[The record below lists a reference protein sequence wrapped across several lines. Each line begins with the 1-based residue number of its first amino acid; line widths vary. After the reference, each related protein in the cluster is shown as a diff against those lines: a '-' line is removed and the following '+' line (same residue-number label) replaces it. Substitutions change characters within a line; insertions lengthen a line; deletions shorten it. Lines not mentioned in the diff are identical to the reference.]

1 MKYLIIS
8 IIIFFSSLGKQIFS
22 QNLSSPESFLGYNLG
37 DKFTYH
43 HDVIRYF
50 ETVDAQSDYVQ
61 LEKYGSS
68 IEGRPLMVAY
78 VSTPQ
83 NLKRLD
89 AIKKSNIAK
98 TGITKEPQL
107 IDQPVIVWLSYNIHG
122 NEAVSSET
130 AMKTL
135 HELIANATG
144 KYKDWL
150 DKVVVVIDPCLN
162 PDGHVRYVQFYTQ
175 RVGAKPNPNLSS
187 WEHAEPWPGG
197 RPNHYLFDLNRDWA
211 WQTQKESKERI
222 VILNSWM
229 PHVHIDFHE
238 MGINSPYYFAP
249 SAAPIHEDVTEWQRN
264 FQEITG
270 QNVGKYFDA
279 NSWLYYK
286 GEVFDL
292 FYPSYGDT
300 YPTFNGAV
308 GMTYEQGGSYAAG
321 LAGINAEGDTV
332 TLKSRIEHHHIAGL
346 ASIEAAVRERDRLL
360 SEFEN
365 YFKKSISNPPGKYK
379 SYVVK
384 ENNQAK
390 RKRFL
395 EYLDRNGIQ
404 YGFGSGS
411 ASAKAFS
418 YSKGSDM
425 SVQLSDDDI
434 LIPGKQSKAILV
446 KVIFE
451 PQTTIVDSVTY
462 DITAWSLPYA
472 WGLDAYASETA
483 LAAKATAPKEKTKI
497 SEVGPARPVAYIFEW
512 NDIADVQFLSACLQK
527 GLKPRVSS
535 KAFTLEGKDYK
546 PGTLVLPRTG
556 HESLGADFDTQVKTL
571 ATQHNRNFHA
581 VSSAYTA
588 KGSSFG
594 AESVSLI
601 KPLKVGLLSGQG
613 TAVNN
618 VGEIWH
624 FFDETID
631 YPLEIIEKQNFRT
644 SQLDKLDVLILASGQ
659 YGDLFS
665 ESNAEVIK
673 TWIRGGGKLIL
684 MESAVS
690 QAADKKLFSIS
701 KKEDKSEEKS
711 DTVVLIKYADRETT
725 FVSSSNQGSI
735 IKVKLDNTH
744 PLAFGYDETYHSL
757 KTNEQLYKYLP
768 EGWNVGIAEKKP
780 IVNGFVG
787 NKLKKQMENFLVFGA
802 EDLGRGQVI
811 YFCDNPLF
819 RSFWE
824 NGKLLFANAVFMT
837 GR

>member
-1 MKYLIIS
+1 MKRLILS
-8 IIIFFSSLGKQIFS
+8 ILIFLPCLIQQIFA

-43 HDVIRYF
+43 HEVIRYF
-50 ETVDAQSDYVQ
+50 ETVDAQSDFVK

-68 IEGRPLMVAY
+68 VEGRPLLVAY
-78 VSTPQ
+78 VSSPA
-83 NLKRLD
+83 NLNRLEE
-89 AIKKSNIAK
+89 IRKSNIAK
-98 TGITKEPQL
+98 TGMTKESQL
-107 IDQPVIVWLSYNIHG
+107 GDQPVIVWLSYNIHG

-135 HELIANATG
+135 HELVANATG
-144 KYKDWL
+144 KYKEWL
-150 DKVVVVIDPCLN
+150 NKVVVVIDPCLN
-162 PDGHVRYVQFYTQ
+162 PDGHQRYVQFYTQ
-175 RVGAKPNPNLSS
+175 RMSNKPNANLNT

-222 VILNSWM
+222 GILNKWM

-300 YPTFNGAV
+300 YPTFNGSV

-346 ASIEAAVRERDRLL
+346 ASIEAAVRERDKLIN
-360 SEFEN
+360 EFEN
-365 YFKKSISNPPGKYK
+365 YFKRSLSNPPGKYK

-384 ENNQAK
+384 ENNMAK
-390 RKRFL
+390 RKRL
-395 EYLDRNGIQ
+395 MEYLDRNGIQ
-404 YGFGSGS
+404 YGFGT
-411 ASAKAFS
+411 ATPKAKAFS
-418 YSKGSDM
+418 YSTGRDIAFD
-425 SVQLSDDDI
+425 VADEDI

-483 LAAKATAPKEKTKI
+483 LVAKSAQLKEKTK
-497 SEVGPARPVAYIFEW
+497 STESASSAPVAYIFEW
-512 NDIADVQFLSACLQK
+512 NDIADVQLLSAFLQN
-527 GLKPRVSS
+527 GLKPRVSG
-535 KAFTLEGKDYK
+535 KVFTLEGKEYK

-556 HESLGADFDTQVKTL
+556 HEKMGVEFDNQVKAL
-571 ATQHNRNFHA
+571 AKKYNRSYQA
-581 VSSAYTA
+581 VSSAYTS

-601 KPLKVGLLSGQG
+601 KPLRVGLISGQG

-644 SQLDKLDVLILASGQ
+644 SQLDKFDVLILPSGQ

-665 ESNAEVIK
+665 DSNSEMIK

-690 QAADKKLFSIS
+690 QVADKKLFSIA
-701 KKEDKSEEKS
+701 KKEDPSEEKS
-711 DTVVLIKYADRETT
+711 DSVILVKYADRETS
-725 FVSSSNQGSI
+725 FVSTSNQGSI
-735 IKVKLDNTH
+735 IKVKFDNTH
-744 PLAFGYDETYHSL
+744 PLAFGYSETYYSL

-768 EGWNVGIAEKKP
+768 EGWNVGIAEKNP
-780 IVNGFVG
+780 VVNGFVG
-787 NKLKKQMENFLVFGA
+787 NKLKVRMENFLVFGA
-802 EDLGRGQVI
+802 EDLGSGQVI

>member
-1 MKYLIIS
+1 MKRLILS
-8 IIIFFSSLGKQIFS
+8 IIFFLTCLGHQIFS
-22 QNLSSPESFLGYNLG
+22 QTLSSPESFLGYNLG

-43 HDVIRYF
+43 HEVLRYF
-50 ETVDAQSDYVQ
+50 ETVDAQSDFVK
-61 LEKYGSS
+61 LERYGSS
-68 IEGRPLMVAY
+68 VEGRPLLVAY
-78 VSTPQ
+78 VSSPA
-83 NLKRLD
+83 NLNRLEE
-89 AIKKSNIAK
+89 IRKSNIAK
-98 TGITKEPQL
+98 TGLTKEPQL
-107 IDQPVIVWLSYNIHG
+107 SDQPVIVWLSYNIHG

-135 HELIANATG
+135 HELVANATG
-144 KYKDWL
+144 KYKEWL

-175 RVGAKPNPNLSS
+175 RMSNKPNVNLNT

-300 YPTFNGAV
+300 YPTFNGSV

-332 TLKSRIEHHHIAGL
+332 TLKSRIEHHHVAGL
-346 ASIEAAVRERDRLL
+346 ASIEAAVRERDKLIT
-360 SEFEN
+360 EFEN
-365 YFKKSISNPPGKYK
+365 YFKRSLSNPPGKYK

-384 ENNQAK
+384 ENNMAK
-390 RKRFL
+390 RKRLL

-404 YGFGSGS
+404 YGFGSGTPK
-411 ASAKAFS
+411 AKAFS
-418 YSKGSDM
+418 YSIGRD
-425 SVQLSDDDI
+425 LSFEVGDEDI

-483 LAAKATAPKEKTKI
+483 LIAKSTQLKEKTKTPE
-497 SEVGPARPVAYIFEW
+497 STSAAPVAYIFEW
-512 NDIADVQFLSACLQK
+512 SDIADVQLLSAFLQK
-527 GLKPRVSS
+527 GFKPRVSG
-535 KAFTLEGKDYK
+535 KAFTLEGRDYK

-556 HESLGADFDTQVKTL
+556 HERMGAEFDTQVKAL
-571 ATQHNRNFHA
+571 AKEHNRSYQS
-581 VSSAYTA
+581 VSSAYTS

-601 KPLKVGLLSGQG
+601 KPLRVGLLSGQG

-624 FFDETID
+624 FFDETIN
-631 YPLEIIEKQNFRT
+631 YPLEIIEKQNFKT
-644 SQLDKLDVLILASGQ
+644 SQLDKFDVLILPSGQ
-659 YGDLFS
+659 YADLFS
-665 ESNAEVIK
+665 ESSSEMIK

-684 MESAVS
+684 MENAVS
-690 QAADKKLFSIS
+690 QAAEKKMFSIA
-701 KKEDKSEEKS
+701 KKEEATEEKS
-711 DTVVLIKYADRETT
+711 DSVDLIKYADRETT
-725 FVSSSNQGSI
+725 FVGTSNQGSI
-735 IKVKLDNTH
+735 IRVKMDNSH
-744 PLAFGYDETYHSL
+744 PLAFGYPEIYYSL

-768 EGWNVGIAEKKP
+768 EGWNVGIARKNP

-787 NKLKKQMENFLVFGA
+787 NKLKARMEDFLVFGA
-802 EDLGRGQVI
+802 EDMGGGQVI